1 MVKDVNSQNENDTIP
16 QISTDEKIHVIANL
30 LIDQILKNQVQTDL
44 NISIIN
50 NSE

>member
-1 MVKDVNSQNENDTIP
+1 MVKEIHSQNENDTIP
-16 QISTDEKIHVIANL
+16 HISTDDKIRIIANL